1 MIMIKNVQAF
11 LAIST
16 LFLVFQSTA
25 WANMQTVSLPIT
37 VDYSLLRKLLVA
49 SSFTEEGES
58 VTLVDEGEGCI
69 QLRLATPQV
78 SEQEGTL
85 RVELSV
91 FSQTGVPLGGSCF
104 SSLKLQGYV
113 VFYQR
118 PVINPVDWKLSF
130 ETVRSELLNVN
141 RKPTKVA
148 GMVWKFAE
156 PYIVAYLS
164 SIKIDL
170 MPPVNDI
177 KEFVFP
183 LFSPDKEQQAQAM
196 LNSMRPGTIELE
208 PNALYLPVLVDVT
221 SVYDPHERRPTIESD
236 KKTLEQTVAL
246 WEQWD
251 DLLVYLITRLA
262 GRSLSEEEKEVLVG
276 VLLDTRYRFVS
287 ELSDESIQHD
297 IVRKQFLEAW
307 RELAPL
313 FRKYFLQQGDTKGL
327 LGYLGFFSSADA
339 LMTLDKLGPT
349 FGVEISTAGLV
360 RLVEML
366 QGNSSLL
373 YYGSQPNADLQ
384 ELFHIKPLKKQQE
397 SPVDEELPPGNSGV
411 LKRMFNALT
420 VFSAYAAANA
430 KQTSMSTILQWKVPK
445 SNVTNYI
452 RRVERVLKAS
462 TAATLI
468 KGNVPEIQQAMFQKL
483 IQAMAWQE
491 SCFRQFIVKK
501 RKLTYLLSYNGSS
514 VGLMQVNERVWR
526 GLYDLNRLRWDIY
539 YNAAAGSEIAALYL
553 KRYASREEIQKR
565 NLDDETMARLV
576 YAMYN
581 GGPSQRTK
589 FLKRLSANSLYE
601 SDELF
606 WEKFQMV
613 SAGDVEKVSLC
624 LVGR

>member
-1 MIMIKNVQAF
+1 M
-11 LAIST
+11 
-16 LFLVFQSTA
+16 LFLFFQTTA

-49 SSFTEEGES
+49 SSFTEQGES
-58 VTLVDEGEGCI
+58 RTLVDKGDGCV

-78 SEQEGTL
+78 SEHEGTL
-85 RVELSV
+85 RIELSV
-91 FSQTGVPLGGSCF
+91 FSQTGVPLGSSCY
-104 SSLKLQGYV
+104 SPVQLQGYV

-130 ETVRSELLNVN
+130 ETVRSELLTVN
-141 RKPTKVA
+141 RKPAKVA

-156 PYIVAYLS
+156 PYIVTYLS
-164 SIKIDL
+164 NISIDL
-170 MPPVNDI
+170 MPPVQDI

-183 LFSPDKEQQAQAM
+183 LFAPDKEQQVRAM

-208 PNALYLPVLVDVT
+208 PNGLYLPVLVDVT
-221 SVYDPHERRPTIESD
+221 SVYDPYAQSPSIESD

-251 DLLVYLITRLA
+251 DLLVYLLTRLA
-262 GRSLSEEEKEVLVG
+262 GRSLNEEEKEVLVG
-276 VLLDTRYRFVS
+276 ILLETRHRFVS

-297 IVRKQFLEAW
+297 IVRKQFLEVW
-307 RELAPL
+307 HELSPL
-313 FRKYFLQQGDTKGL
+313 FRKHFLQQGDSTGL

-366 QGNSSLL
+366 QGNPSLL
-373 YYGSQPNADLQ
+373 HYGSQPNADLQ
-384 ELFHIKPLKKQQE
+384 KLFHIKPLKKQQK
-397 SPVDEELPPGNSGV
+397 SPVEEELPSGNSG
-411 LKRMFNALT
+411 LLRRMFNALT
-420 VFSAYAAANA
+420 VSTAYAAANE
-430 KQTSMSTILQWKVPK
+430 KQTSMSQILQWKVPQ
-445 SNVTNYI
+445 SNITDYI
-452 RRVERVLKAS
+452 RRVERVLR
-462 TAATLI
+462 AATVTTL
-468 KGNVPEIQQAMFQKL
+468 KNGNIPEIKEAMFQKFIL
-483 IQAMAWQE
+483 AMAWQE
-491 SCFRQFIVKK
+491 SCFRQFIVKN
-501 RKLTYLLSYNGSS
+501 RKLTYLLSYNKSS

-526 GLYDLNRLRWDIY
+526 GLYDLNRLRWDIH

-553 KRYASREEIQKR
+553 KRYASRKEIREK

-589 FLKRLSANSLYE
+589 FLKRLSVNNLHE

-613 SAGDVEKVSLC
+613 SAGEVNKVSLC